1 VVGRRRAGMEVQ
13 RHGQSFR
20 RRPHLVVQR
29 LVQVVAL
36 QVVVDQRPA
45 KAELADAPT
54 QFVGGRRRILHQ
66 QGREPAEPVRMSGYD
81 LSQVV
86 IGQPGIRPRGRRIL
100 AALQARDGEG
110 QHLDVDAR
118 CVHLWQPE
126 LGEVRKPAGP
136 VRQRAP
142 AEPVLRPRRLAA
154 I

>member
-1 VVGRRRAGMEVQ
+1 MEVQ

-54 QFVGGRRRILHQ
+54 QFVGGRRRI
-66 QGREPAEPVRMSGYD
+66 
-81 LSQVV
+81 
-86 IGQPGIRPRGRRIL
+86 
-100 AALQARDGEG
+100 QARDGEG

-118 CVHLWQPE
+118 RVHLWQPE